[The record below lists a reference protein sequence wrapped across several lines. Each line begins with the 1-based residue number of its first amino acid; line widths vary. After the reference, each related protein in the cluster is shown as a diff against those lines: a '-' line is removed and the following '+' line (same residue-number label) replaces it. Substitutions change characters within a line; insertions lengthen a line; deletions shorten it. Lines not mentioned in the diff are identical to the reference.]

1 MKIGSRKQEDNNL
14 GMNNAE
20 EFSNDDINQYLN
32 TNVDNV
38 EPQGMD
44 NTQNNMEPIPQDGN
58 NDKSTYDTNFDA
70 GVEADEDT
78 DPKRY
83 IQQLTGKLS
92 TTLSSFNKES
102 DDESLNKYVAKM
114 IVKQAVK
121 AMDEKGKKELIKAIN
136 TADDSDSKEEE
147 KEPQEEEINEVC
159 FSKKELN
166 EFLIKK

>member
-1 MKIGSRKQEDNNL
+1 
-14 GMNNAE
+14 MNNAE